1 MIGAYDSI
9 MKADAGPEL
18 RNLRALRAVAEEGSF
33 AGAAAVLGCS
43 QPAVSQQIAQ
53 LETHLDVPVLH
64 RRPLR
69 PTDAGRVLLAAG
81 NEVVTVLAAAQAEI
95 AAISEG
101 EAGEVRVG
109 AFDSACARLLPTA
122 LRDFRQTFPGGQVV
136 LVECETAE
144 AHSLLL
150 SGELDIAVTFDYN
163 RFPVSVP
170 RGVTRS
176 PAVDDPVQVAV
187 PQSHRFAGKVIDLA
201 ELAAEQWI
209 ETPVTASQLDVLAE
223 ITGLPGFRAKMT
235 FRGDDFQ
242 TVINLV
248 AAGLGIAL
256 LPSLVLS
263 DLPRG
268 VARCGLR
275 HVPLLRRIY
284 VERPNSKQVTRAVA
298 GLEVSLRRV
307 LLDRGKHS
315 ISI

>member
-18 RNLRALRAVAEEGSF
+18 RHLRALRAVAEEGSF

-53 LETHLDVPVLH
+53 LETHLGVPVLH

-81 NEVVTVLAAAQAEI
+81 DEVVTVLAAAQAEI

-109 AFDSACARLLPTA
+109 AFDSACTRLLPTA

-136 LVECETAE
+136 LVECETTE

-170 RGVTRS
+170 RGANAQSGRRRPGS
-176 PAVDDPVQVAV
+176 GCGSAVSSFCRAG
-187 PQSHRFAGKVIDLA
+187 HRPSRARRRAMDRDAGDCFP
-201 ELAAEQWI
+201 
-209 ETPVTASQLDVLAE
+209 T
-223 ITGLPGFRAKMT
+223 
-235 FRGDDFQ
+235 
-242 TVINLV
+242 
-248 AAGLGIAL
+248 
-256 LPSLVLS
+256 
-263 DLPRG
+263 
-268 VARCGLR
+268 
-275 HVPLLRRIY
+275 
-284 VERPNSKQVTRAVA
+284 
-298 GLEVSLRRV
+298 
-307 LLDRGKHS
+307 
-315 ISI
+315 

>member
-1 MIGAYDSI
+1 MIGAYYSI

-18 RNLRALRAVAEEGSF
+18 LHLRAFRAVAEEGSF

-53 LETHLDVPVLH
+53 LETHLGVRVLH

-81 NEVVTVLAAAQAEI
+81 NEVVT
-95 AAISEG
+95 G
-101 EAGEVRVG
+101 
-109 AFDSACARLLPTA
+109 
-122 LRDFRQTFPGGQVV
+122 
-136 LVECETAE
+136 
-144 AHSLLL
+144 
-150 SGELDIAVTFDYN
+150 
-163 RFPVSVP
+163 
-170 RGVTRS
+170 
-176 PAVDDPVQVAV
+176 
-187 PQSHRFAGKVIDLA
+187 
-201 ELAAEQWI
+201 
-209 ETPVTASQLDVLAE
+209 
-223 ITGLPGFRAKMT
+223 
-235 FRGDDFQ
+235 

-263 DLPRG
+263 DRPRG

-307 LLDRGKHS
+307 LLDRDKHS
-315 ISI
+315 KSI